1 MARQFSRL
9 QGLSWAASGREEP
22 VPRAPLTGPVRPRRP
37 PLEQRS
43 SCDLLPCAA
52 VKEHSRMIPPHIR
65 FQADAIICEAVR
77 ENDRFVVRAHHHS
90 SVSSTRIHTVQ
101 HTRSKKQRSL
111 SVPETSK
118 LHDPMLRRMTMHVGY
133 ARVSTR
139 EQTIDLQVDALT
151 QAGCTNVYTEVIS
164 GARADRPI
172 LAQVLETLRAGDVL
186 VIWKLDRLGR
196 SLTHLLTIV
205 TDLMTRQVGLKSLN
219 DPIDTTTPQ
228 GRLIFNLFASLAEF
242 EREVIRE
249 RTQAGLSAARARGR
263 LGGRPKGLPRKAE
276 AT

>member
-1 MARQFSRL
+1 
-9 QGLSWAASGREEP
+9 
-22 VPRAPLTGPVRPRRP
+22 
-37 PLEQRS
+37 
-43 SCDLLPCAA
+43 
-52 VKEHSRMIPPHIR
+52 
-65 FQADAIICEAVR
+65 
-77 ENDRFVVRAHHHS
+77 
-90 SVSSTRIHTVQ
+90 
-101 HTRSKKQRSL
+101 
-111 SVPETSK
+111 
-118 LHDPMLRRMTMHVGY
+118 MHVGY

-151 QAGCTNVYTEVIS
+151 QAGCTKVYTEVIS
-164 GARADRPI
+164 GARAERPI
-172 LAQVLETLRAGDVL
+172 LAQVLEMLRAGDVL

-276 AT
+276 ATAYAAETLYREGRLSTQDIADKLHISKSTLMPICARAVCRSGPPATSPRHPPGFPVVRPKPNKCTIRGNKHDWTGLDARE